1 MHFGAGRL
9 GFGLVLPALENAES
23 PYVILNRPSAVWQP
37 VIDREKETQQHVG
50 VKVRARSIS
59 SRFLDR
65 RWLFKRGPRLDAA
78 RRRRDPGAVRPETAR
93 TRARSRRS
101 RAARVGGRLPAR
113 AIEDAG
119 GALRPSIAIVTFLG
133 TSTPKRRTAGF
144 LLAKISAESAV
155 SLLRK
160 CQLARAAGTFFSVLF
175 HLRDA
180 TATERHRANRL

>member
-65 RWLFKRGPRLDAA
+65 RSLFNAA
-78 RRRRDPGAVRPETAR
+78 RASTPRGVGAI
-93 TRARSRRS
+93 RARFAPKPREP
-101 RAARVGGRLPAR
+101 ARVRDDPAPRGWAGASPPAR
-113 AIEDAG
+113 SEDAG
-119 GALRPSIAIVTFLG
+119 GALRPSIAIVIFLG
-133 TSTPKRRTAGF
+133 TST
-144 LLAKISAESAV
+144 LE
-155 SLLRK
+155 
-160 CQLARAAGTFFSVLF
+160 
-175 HLRDA
+175 A
-180 TATERHRANRL
+180 THGWFPGKNLS

>member
-65 RWLFKRGPRLDAA
+65 RSLFKRGPRLDAA

-101 RAARVGGRLPAR
+101 RAARVGGSLPAR

-119 GALRPSIAIVTFLG
+119 GALRPSIAIVIFLG
-133 TSTPKRRTAGF
+133 TSTLEATHGWFPGK
-144 LLAKISAESAV
+144 
-155 SLLRK
+155 SL
-160 CQLARAAGTFFSVLF
+160 S
-175 HLRDA
+175 
-180 TATERHRANRL
+180 

>member
-23 PYVILNRPSAVWQP
+23 PYVIINRPSAVWQP

-119 GALRPSIAIVTFLG
+119 GALQPSIAIVTFLG
-133 TSTPKRRTAGF
+133 TSTLEATHGWF
-144 LLAKISAESAV
+144 LAKISAESAV

-160 CQLARAAGTFFSVLF
+160 CQPARAAGTFFSVLF